1 MSSLGLL
8 GLGCVCVCVGGG
20 GGGAECIVVESSP
33 AVYSNSVSTIH
44 SESDVSKQIQQY
56 LFKSFMIA
64 HYIGHRHL
72 RFLCGILSFLLN
84 SESGLFS
91 LYYFLVFSFTKGSN
105 FDNIG

>member
-1 MSSLGLL
+1 M
-8 GLGCVCVCVGGG
+8 
-20 GGGAECIVVESSP
+20 VESSP